1 MIIGPQLPDRVVELR
16 QYLVKVLST
25 LSNFLAYE
33 PDSYLK
39 YRPSYDNMLGNAT

>member
-1 MIIGPQLPDRVVELR
+1 MIIGPQLPDRVAELR

-33 PDSYLK
+33 PASYLE
-39 YRPSYDNMLGNAT
+39 YGRTYDNMLGNTT